1 MIIKSSSVQSK
12 YSNLYSLS
20 TNEVYFPI
28 FQRGFSWKPIQ
39 TEKII
44 EDILN
49 NIQDK
54 SKQLYLLD
62 FIWFEEDG
70 KFKLADGQ
78 QRLMTFYIIIK
89 CINELIEKESLPI
102 SKIQNYNI
110 FYEEDSNQ
118 IKFSKFESGSVVAP
132 FKKVYLHIFDFVKHN
147 KHQIQDIIDVITS
160 NVFVFLKKADNVD
173 DAFEIFKQINTGG
186 KPLSKD
192 EIIKTIISQYSSKYS
207 IPITSSLKDIR
218 KLIISYHKYV
228 NGDKSNNFDSIGIM
242 SFLNKQIVNSK
253 KNFSVFSNYLQI
265 VSTINKLSIYHIASY
280 INRGQIIDIIYI
292 LGIKGIDLNIQ
303 RDYMTRILLP
313 LCLMSII
320 MTTKKVNPGGI
331 VLSLY
336 STIIEMI
343 KNDNSIDE
351 IENFILTFVDE
362 NKQICKTTL
371 TEFNEAIGDPELSQN
386 IKKALLIIDIV
397 KSNTSG
403 SLNVDSINLEHIYPK
418 SPVTTWATNG
428 WPVNRDEQKQ
438 IINNIGNMILLNQE
452 INKKIQNKFIDD
464 KIVEYNRIIPKDRF
478 LQTSMNTF
486 NFNKFKI
493 EKDLYIKNRQSQIS
507 DSVKNDFYFGK
518 VLIQ

>member
-1 MIIKSSSVQSK
+1 
-12 YSNLYSLS
+12 
-20 TNEVYFPI
+20 
-28 FQRGFSWKPIQ
+28 
-39 TEKII
+39 
-44 EDILN
+44 
-49 NIQDK
+49 
-54 SKQLYLLD
+54 
-62 FIWFEEDG
+62 
-70 KFKLADGQ
+70 
-78 QRLMTFYIIIK
+78 
-89 CINELIEKESLPI
+89 
-102 SKIQNYNI
+102 
-110 FYEEDSNQ
+110 
-118 IKFSKFESGSVVAP
+118 
-132 FKKVYLHIFDFVKHN
+132 
-147 KHQIQDIIDVITS
+147 
-160 NVFVFLKKADNVD
+160 
-173 DAFEIFKQINTGG
+173 
-186 KPLSKD
+186 
-192 EIIKTIISQYSSKYS
+192 
-207 IPITSSLKDIR
+207 
-218 KLIISYHKYV
+218 
-228 NGDKSNNFDSIGIM
+228 
-242 SFLNKQIVNSK
+242 
-253 KNFSVFSNYLQI
+253 
-265 VSTINKLSIYHIASY
+265 
-280 INRGQIIDIIYI
+280 
-292 LGIKGIDLNIQ
+292 
-303 RDYMTRILLP
+303 
-313 LCLMSII
+313 